1 MNKILKKVLTL
12 GLAVVVAG
20 ALFVGCSSPTTTPTA
35 QSLSGIVETGGS
47 TSVEKVMNALIFQF
61 QGDNAQVQIKYQM
74 NGSGDGIKNTAS
86 GQYEI
91 GHSSREL
98 KQAELDQGLVGKAY
112 AIDGIAL
119 IVNKENTAKN
129 LTKEQVFGIYTGK
142 ITNWKDVGGADS
154 SITVV
159 TREVGSGTRTAVAD
173 LVGLEIAG
181 KDDAKVISSAT
192 VCNDTG
198 SVQTTVTTN
207 KNAIGYMSFS
217 DLDATKV
224 TALRYGGV
232 AISEA
237 TIKDGTYGLKRDF
250 WIITKKG
257 TTLSAPA
264 KAFYDFILSDAGQAI
279 VKANKLLSIK

>member
-1 MNKILKKVLTL
+1 MKKIFTVILAAVL
-12 GLAVVVAG
+12 AG
-20 ALFVGCSSPTTTPTA
+20 ALFVSCSSSPATST
-35 QSLSGIVETGGS
+35 LSGTVKTGGS
-47 TSVEKVMNALIFQF
+47 TSVEKVMNALIYQF
-61 QGDNAQVQIKYQM
+61 QGDNTGVQINYEM

-98 KQAELDQGLVGKAY
+98 KQAEIDQGLVGKPY
-112 AIDGIAL
+112 AIDGIA
-119 IVNKENTAKN
+119 IVVNKANTATN
-129 LTKEQVFGIYTGK
+129 LTKDQIFKIYTGK
-142 ITNWKDVGGADS
+142 ITNWKDVGGADAA
-154 SITVV
+154 ITVV

-173 LVGLEIAG
+173 LVGLEVTG
-181 KDDAKVISSAT
+181 KDDTKVISSAT

-224 TALRYGGV
+224 TALQYNGV

-237 TIKDGTYGLKRDF
+237 TMTDGTYGLKRNF
-250 WIITKKG
+250 WLITKKDA
-257 TTLSAPA
+257 TLSAPA
-264 KAFYDFILSDAGQAI
+264 QAFYDFILGPAGQAI
-279 VKANKLLSIK
+279 VKSNGLLTITQ